1 MIVNLAKGGMVLTL
15 HFLIQRL
22 ATDEPESTVRVLTVF
37 EGEVY
42 WRELGFQLDN
52 HIINNITITTAIA
65 RKLRLTLVIEEHFEF
80 TIRAAHT
87 VKISA
92 CAHCIVRLPL
102 DFRHTTAIQPP
113 YNRHSE
119 QVPVHKY
126 RYIYQFCYISAKSGI
141 KPSN

>member
-1 MIVNLAKGGMVLTL
+1 M
-15 HFLIQRL
+15 
-22 ATDEPESTVRVLTVF
+22 
-37 EGEVY
+37 
-42 WRELGFQLDN
+42 
-52 HIINNITITTAIA
+52 A
-65 RKLRLTLVIEEHFEF
+65 RKLRLTVRLTLVIEEHFEF

-119 QVPVHKY
+119 HVPVHKY